1 MKLSDKQFLIL
12 GMVGHSPYDELG
24 ISGTNLNEL
33 IEKRNVKDWT
43 NLSFSS
49 IYYVLNQL
57 VSKKLIKTKGTK
69 NSASTQSEVGAP
81 QKVFLVT
88 SKGKEV
94 LKKTV
99 IDYFKRSNLT
109 YKEMNLALASAYVFK
124 ENELLDIL
132 YVQRDLLEERMSKV
146 RIRYTEDKTEESE
159 NKMPIHVWG
168 LFRYAF
174 GMLNARKKFLN
185 ELIIKIEEG

>member
-1 MKLSDKQFLIL
+1 
-12 GMVGHSPYDELG
+12 MVGHSPYDELG
-24 ISGTNLNEL
+24 ISGTTLNEL

-49 IYYVLNQL
+49 TYYILNQL
-57 VSKKLIKTKGTK
+57 VSKKLVKTMGVEKSSLK
-69 NSASTQSEVGAP
+69 QSEVGAP
-81 QKVFLVT
+81 QKVFFIT
-88 SKGKEV
+88 PEGKKV
-94 LKKTV
+94 LKLTV
-99 IDYFKRSNLT
+99 NDYFKRSNLT

-132 YVQRDLLEERMSKV
+132 YIQRNLLKERVSKV
-146 RIRYTEDKTEESE
+146 KLRYTEDKSEKEETE
-159 NKMPIHVWG
+159 MPIHVWG

>member
-1 MKLSDKQFLIL
+1 MELSDKEFLIL
-12 GMVGHSPYDELG
+12 GMVGHPPYDDIG
-24 ISGTNLNEL
+24 ISGTILNQL

-57 VSKKLIKTKGTK
+57 LTKNLIKTK
-69 NSASTQSEVGAP
+69 STNKVTARNLDVGAP
-81 QKVFLVT
+81 QKKFLI
-88 SKGKEV
+88 SPKGKEL

-99 IDYFKRSNLT
+99 SNYFNQSNLT
-109 YKEMNLALASAYVFK
+109 YKEMNLALASAYVFDEK
-124 ENELLDIL
+124 EFLDIL
-132 YVQRDLLEERMSKV
+132 YIQKKLLEERMAKV
-146 RIRYTEDKTEESE
+146 RQRYAEDKIEQPEIE
-159 NKMPIHVWG
+159 MPVHVWG

-185 ELIIKIEEG
+185 ELILRLEEE

>member
-24 ISGTNLNEL
+24 ISGTTLNEL
-33 IEKRNVKDWT
+33 IEKRNIKDWT

-49 IYYVLNQL
+49 IYYILNQL
-57 VSKKLIKTKGTK
+57 VSKKLINTKGTK

-99 IDYFKRSNLT
+99 IDFFKRSNLT

-124 ENELLDIL
+124 ENDLLDIL
-132 YVQRDLLEERMSKV
+132 YVQRNLLKERISKV
-146 RIRYTEDKTEESE
+146 RLRYTEDKTEQSE
-159 NKMPIHVWG
+159 NEMPIHVWG
-168 LFRYAF
+168 LFKYAF